1 MAWLIFGAAVA
12 VDGLVAWF
20 LRREVPRWREDGSF
34 ALVAPLRLL
43 IGALL
48 MTLILL
54 LGVGVAFVLPK
65 PESGTP
71 PSAEMVAYWVF
82 ITLLVGAI
90 MLLTFIDVALVR
102 RVFQRRQDE
111 VFADILLGRGQPRGT
126 HAEEPPARD
135 GESGNR
141 AGE

>member
-1 MAWLIFGAAVA
+1 MVPPARG
-12 VDGLVAWF
+12 
-20 LRREVPRWREDGSF
+20 PRWREDGSF

-43 IGALL
+43 IGVLL
-48 MTLILL
+48 MVLILL
-54 LGVGVAFVLPK
+54 LGVGVAFVLPR

-71 PSAEMVAYWVF
+71 PSAEMVAHWVF
-82 ITLLVGAI
+82 VTLLVGAI

-102 RVFQRRQDE
+102 RVSSGARTRCSRIS
-111 VFADILLGRGQPRGT
+111 AGSRATART

>member
-1 MAWLIFGAAVA
+1 MAWLILGAAVA
-12 VDGLVAWF
+12 SMASWHGSSGERSQVARGWC
-20 LRREVPRWREDGSF
+20 F